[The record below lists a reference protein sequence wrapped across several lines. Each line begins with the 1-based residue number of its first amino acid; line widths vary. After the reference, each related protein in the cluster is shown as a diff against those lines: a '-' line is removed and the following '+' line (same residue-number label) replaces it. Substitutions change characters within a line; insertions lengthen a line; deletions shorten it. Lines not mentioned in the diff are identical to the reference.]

1 MLVFIMFIV
10 ALLLAI
16 GLLFLK
22 EKVFDWDS
30 IPYNISSILGIFL
43 CIATGLGI
51 FICGTLA
58 IVSNF
63 PTTKQQ
69 VKNDLEQK
77 IEEIQSDYD
86 YIQLITDDRAK
97 SVAVV
102 EYNKQ
107 VKEFKTLVLSEQYLL
122 DNIWVN
128 WYTCSEYGNYD
139 ANVVVYIK

>member
-1 MLVFIMFIV
+1 MLLFIIFIV
-10 ALLLAI
+10 VLLLGI

-22 EKVFDWDS
+22 EKFDWDS
-30 IPYNISSILGIFL
+30 IAYNISFVLGVVL

-51 FICGTLA
+51 LVCGSMA
-58 IVSNF
+58 IVLNCSIS
-63 PTTKQQ
+63 KQK
-69 VKNDLEQK
+69 VKNYLDQK
-77 IEEIQSDYD
+77 IEEIQSDYN
-86 YIQLITDDRAK
+86 YIQSITDDRAK

-107 VKEFKTLVLSEQYLL
+107 VKEFKTLLLSEQYVL
-122 DNIWVN
+122 NSVWIN